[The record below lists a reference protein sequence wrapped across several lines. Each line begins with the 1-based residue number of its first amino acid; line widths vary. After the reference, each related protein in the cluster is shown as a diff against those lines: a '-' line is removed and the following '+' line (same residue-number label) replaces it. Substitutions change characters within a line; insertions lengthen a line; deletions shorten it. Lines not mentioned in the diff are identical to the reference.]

1 MVIDELIAVLGFQ
14 VEGQGNLDKFNSM
27 LNQAEKQAKS
37 FALAVSNTAIV
48 VGGAF
53 ATAMSALGHSVIQT
67 GALFEGLDVQ
77 LAALEGSSEKGKQAL
92 EWIREF
98 AGATPLSLSET
109 ANAFVQ
115 LKNFGIDPTNGSLM
129 AAVDSAALMGKG
141 IEHVMG
147 ITLAMGQAWS
157 RGKLQGNDI
166 LQMIDRGIPVWD
178 LLSKVMGKSVE
189 EVQELSSKG
198 KIGRRE
204 MQLFFDEMGKRA
216 SGASEKMSK
225 TWSGIVGRMGDV
237 WEDFNKRIA
246 DAGVFDDAKSRL
258 ESVME
263 VLTGWQ
269 KDGTFDKA
277 AKTASDFMR
286 GFLNAF
292 GIFVDR
298 ISTHIGFL
306 SANFDKLRPFIQYIG
321 YALVAL
327 TAYARPV
334 MTAFL
339 LLGLA
344 IDDFMTYL
352 EGGESLLGDFIDGL
366 SELAGIP
373 KRAAGEIIALG
384 LAIGAVLIP
393 MMLRILPRLGGLMVT
408 GLLRGLLGP
417 AGLVLIGAEII
428 SSLLGVN
435 LFDVGYKIM
444 MTLLDGMKSVTAAI
458 RNTVD
463 SIFGVGHSDEMQKI
477 VDAAPVQGD
486 AAVFGGGNKA
496 QSASSRKSWWEW
508 FGGKPSSA
516 SAADNLN
523 GNLAKINSAASS
535 PVLPSTVNDS
545 RDQSQTVNVTV
556 GGVTVQGVQNVT
568 AAVGSAV
575 GQAVGNSAAGAV
587 PPSRVIKQGSAF

>member
-53 ATAMSALGHSVIQT
+53 ATAVSALGHSVVQT
-67 GALFEGLDVQ
+67 GSLFEGLDVQ
-77 LAALEGSSEKGKQAL
+77 LSALEGSSEKGKQAL

-115 LKNFGIDPTNGSLM
+115 LRNFGIDPTNGSLL

-198 KIGRRE
+198 KIGRKE
-204 MQLFFDEMGKRA
+204 MKLFFDEMGKRA
-216 SGASEKMSK
+216 AGASEKMSK
-225 TWSGIVGRMGDV
+225 TWAGIIGRMGDV

-246 DAGVFDDAKSRL
+246 DAGVFEDAKTRL
-258 ESVME
+258 ESIIE
-263 VLTGWQ
+263 TLTRWQ

-277 AKTASDFMR
+277 AKTAADFMR
-286 GFLNAF
+286 GVLNAF
-292 GIFVDR
+292 GIFVNR
-298 ISTHIGFL
+298 VATHISFL
-306 SANFDKLRPFIQYIG
+306 SDNFEKIKPFITALG
-321 YALVAL
+321 YGLIAL
-327 TAYARPV
+327 TAYARPLI
-334 MTAFL
+334 TALFV
-339 LLGLA
+339 LGLA
-344 IDDFMTYL
+344 VDDFLTYL
-352 EGGESLLGDFIDGL
+352 EGGESVFGKFVKWLQDLTGM
-366 SELAGIP
+366 SE
-373 KRAAGEIIALG
+373 RAVAEITG
-384 LAIGAVLIP
+384 LAAVISALLIP
-393 MMLRILPRLGGLMVT
+393 TLLRIIPRVGGLLV
-408 GLLRGLLGP
+408 RGLIRFLAGP
-417 AGLVLIGAEII
+417 AGWALLAAEIVAA
-428 SSLLGVN
+428 LLGID
-435 LFDVGYKIM
+435 LFDVGVKM
-444 MTLLDGMKSVTAAI
+444 MQSLIAGMMSLRGHLRAI
-458 RNTVD
+458 TD
-463 SIFGVGHSDEMQKI
+463 SIFGEGHSDEMQKI
-477 VDAAPVQGD
+477 VDATPT
-486 AAVFGGGNKA
+486 AAGVNLIGGEKA
-496 QSASSRKSWWEW
+496 KAAETWWEW
-508 FGGKPSSA
+508 FGGSKNKD
-516 SAADNLN
+516 AADGLSNFQGNMERVGAN
-523 GNLAKINSAASS
+523 GAAAAI
-535 PVLPSTVNDS
+535 PSTVNDS

-568 AAVGSAV
+568 PAVGAAV

-587 PPSRVIKQGSAF
+587 PPSRVINQGSAF